1 MNMPRTA
8 WLAALLLAVGT
19 PSLAVADDA
28 RNDGNF
34 ANGEVRYGEG
44 RNDVFTR
51 WDQDGDRALSE
62 REVNE
67 AGSTVKILEFG
78 LARDGRPVF
87 GRQGDNRYR

>member
-1 MNMPRTA
+1 MKMQR
-8 WLAALLLAVGT
+8 AALLAAFVLATGA
-19 PSLAVADDA
+19 PSIANADDA

-34 ANGEVRYGEG
+34 SNGEIRYGEG

-87 GRQGDNRYR
+87 GRLNDDRNR

>member
-1 MNMPRTA
+1 MTIKRAFLFT
-8 WLAALLLAVGT
+8 ALLLAFGA
-19 PSLAVADDA
+19 PSLAAA
-28 RNDGNF
+28 QEAKNDGNF
-34 ANGEVRYGEG
+34 DNGEIRYGEG

-87 GRQGDNRYR
+87 GRQGNDRYR